1 MKRILIAVDFHPSSL
16 KVIEAGLL
24 MAKTMEAKVTLLYV
38 KIKLVNYSLIYKK
51 VGSIKLDSMTDLELA
66 AHSFLEKSKHKIDEN
81 IIETIVK
88 EGDFAEFVIN
98 TAKEMSVDMIVIGS
112 HNSKWVDEIVMGR
125 ITNESLQQTSI
136 PLLIIPT
143 RKNDKRNTLIS
154 LELK

>member
-1 MKRILIAVDFHPSSL
+1 MKKILIALDFHPSST
-16 KVIEAGLL
+16 KIIDAGLL

-38 KIKLVNYSLIYKK
+38 KIKLVDYSLIYKK
-51 VGSIKLDSMTDLELA
+51 VGSIKLDSMADLELA
-66 AHSFLEKSKHKIDEN
+66 AHSFLEKSKHQIEN
-81 IIETIVK
+81 SMIETLVK
-88 EGDFAEFVIN
+88 EGDFAEFVLN

-112 HNSKWVDEIVMGR
+112 HNAKWVEEIVMGR

-154 LELK
+154 LEL